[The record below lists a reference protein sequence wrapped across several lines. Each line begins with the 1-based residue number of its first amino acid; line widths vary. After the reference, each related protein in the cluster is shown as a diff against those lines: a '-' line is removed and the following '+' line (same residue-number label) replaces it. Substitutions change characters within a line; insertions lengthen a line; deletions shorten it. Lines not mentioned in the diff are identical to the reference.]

1 MVANKN
7 SDYISLKFGLV
18 KSWRLE
24 NTYQEHKEL
33 VDEFNNLYEEMF
45 NGCCSMSSASNK
57 NKGNEELKLRLC
69 DMLDNFFDLGITI
82 DNDFDMKKYK
92 SKKSYRKYIL
102 NYGKEQ

>member
-33 VDEFNNLYEEMF
+33 VEEFDGLYNQMF
-45 NGCCSMSSASNK
+45 MGCCSMISASNK
-57 NKGNEELKLRLC
+57 NKDNAEIKLKLC
-69 DMLDNFFDLGITI
+69 DMLDKFFDLGITI